1 MKQEKKPRVLVGC
14 PTSSHKEYCLQE
26 YASALKELSYENF
39 DILIVDNSEGEGYA
53 EKIKK
58 LGLPV
63 IKATYSEHA
72 RDRVI
77 ASRNI
82 LREKALE
89 GGYDFLLSLEQDVI
103 PLPNIVEGLLR
114 HNKKITTGVV
124 YHLFPQKDTNEWKEK
139 PLLALKS
146 KSAKGKL
153 AFFSAEQILD
163 LSVIVEVD
171 YCSMGCLLIS
181 REVLEKIKF
190 RYEEFPY
197 KTESPDEVK
206 WDDWCF
212 CEDVQ
217 DLGYKIYADL
227 GAKCKHLVI
236 GGYSITLGDTSK
248 VKVLPQGE
256 GTIVDRSISIK
267 DIMKE

>member
-1 MKQEKKPRVLVGC
+1 MNQIKPRVLVGC
-14 PTSSHKEYCLQE
+14 PTSAHKEYCLQD

-39 DILIVDNSEGEGYA
+39 DILIVDNSESDSYS
-53 EKIKK
+53 EKIKA

-63 IKATYSEHA
+63 IKAAYSEHA

-82 LREKALE
+82 LREKALD
-89 GGYDFLLSLEQDVI
+89 GGYDYLLSLEQDVI
-103 PLPNIVEGLLR
+103 PQPNIIEGLLR
-114 HNKKITTGVV
+114 HKKKITTGVV
-124 YHLFPQKDTNEWKEK
+124 YHLFPQKDTNEWIEK
-139 PLLALKS
+139 PLLALWS
-146 KSAKGKL
+146 RSERGKL

-212 CEDVQ
+212 CEDIQ
-217 DLGYKIYADL
+217 ELGYKIHADL
-227 GAKCKHLVI
+227 GAKCRHLVI
-236 GGYSITLGDTSK
+236 GGYSITLGDTTN
-248 VKVLPQGE
+248 VKVLPKDD
-256 GTIVDRSISIK
+256 TMSISIK
-267 DIMKE
+267 DLIKE